1 MHKLLQW
8 IQTLESLELWD
19 VVPGTSPT
27 ASEKH
32 NSQVSVAGQD
42 WELFVCFGQVQRFA
56 NPIKSLRLPKLQ
68 CEGHHVICILEVES
82 DGRGVSRVKL
92 CPQSMIY
99 GSQLRALFNQKAS
112 HYSPVIVAKNFC
124 HFWWGWKGALQE
136 TQTHLFRCRFLKMF
150 SKTWS
155 IRLRSAVLQGQPAR
169 HGHATKFS
177 LCGGCHFDLQR
188 ITRQMIMRPY

>member
-56 NPIKSLRLPKLQ
+56 NPIKFLRLSN
-68 CEGHHVICILEVES
+68 HVICILEVES

-92 CPQSMIY
+92 CLQSIIY
-99 GSQLRALFNQKAS
+99 GSQLRALFNHKAS

-124 HFWWGWKGALQE
+124 HF
-136 TQTHLFRCRFLKMF
+136 
-150 SKTWS
+150 
-155 IRLRSAVLQGQPAR
+155 
-169 HGHATKFS
+169 
-177 LCGGCHFDLQR
+177 
-188 ITRQMIMRPY
+188 